1 MVGLILFVFVWV
13 VVRNYL
19 WFVSMVGLV
28 LFIVG

>member
-13 VVRNYL
+13 VARGYL
-19 WFVSMVGLV
+19 WFVLMVGLV